1 MSIVVDEEEP
11 ASPGARLMQTPGF
24 GICIYAI
31 MGYMTIIDIDLF
43 KNELV
48 QTLAKHPRFSS
59 LLIEKDKRLGKYSW
73 KRTKVDIDKHVFAP
87 DLDPDMESPDE
98 FVEKFVSS
106 LSRQTLDPAKPL
118 WEIHVLNVKTSDAN
132 STAIFK
138 IHHSIGDGVSLISLV
153 LACAAM
159 RRSSNNP
166 GVEYLPVMPSK
177 KQKANIGILVVMKM
191 LFLSFWT
198 GFLVFYYTLIDLIM
212 VLATMVFLKDTKTPI
227 KGERGVEN
235 SPKRFV
241 HRIFDLDDVKLV
253 KNAMHVSVND
263 VLMGITEAG
272 LSHYL
277 NTRYGATTEKH
288 TENGGEII
296 KKSNNTLPKNLR
308 IRAGISFNLRPSP
321 SVKDLIEVLDEKKEL
336 MGMWGNLVGIVLV
349 PLTIALE
356 DEPLAYIRRAKSTM
370 DRKKLS
376 LAPHCIYVLLKLL
389 INFFGTKA
397 AVLAAK
403 NVSYKTTVGFSNVV
417 GPKEETNLFGHPL
430 SYISPTASGF
440 PLALVINYQSYGN
453 KLVIAVAAD
462 EKLIPNPHQ
471 ICDDLHNSLQVFKE
485 AVIKKGLVKDASN
498 LC

>member
-1 MSIVVDEEEP
+1 MN
-11 ASPGARLMQTPGF
+11 F
-24 GICIYAI
+24 
-31 MGYMTIIDIDLF
+31 LF
-43 KNELV
+43 IF
-48 QTLAKHPRFSS
+48 FSCMN
-59 LLIEKDKRLGKYSW
+59 LLKIEKDKRLGKYSW
-73 KRTKVDIDKHVFAP
+73 KRTKVDIEKHVFAP
-87 DLDPDMESPDE
+87 ELDPDMESPDE
-98 FVEKFVSS
+98 FVEKFVSA
-106 LSRQTLDPAKPL
+106 LSRQTLDPTKPL
-118 WEIHVLNVKTSDAN
+118 WEIHILNVKTSDAN
-132 STAIFK
+132 STAVFK
-138 IHHSIGDGVSLISLV
+138 IDHSIGDGVSLISLV

-177 KQKANIGILVVMKM
+177 KQKTNIGILVVMKR

-198 GFLVFYYTLIDLIM
+198 GFLIIYYTLIDLIM
-212 VLATMVFLKDTKTPI
+212 VLATMLFLKDTKTPI

-263 VLMGITEAG
+263 VLMGVTEAG

-277 NTRYGATTEKH
+277 NTRY
-288 TENGGEII
+288 
-296 KKSNNTLPKNLR
+296 
-308 IRAGISFNLRPSP
+308 GISFNLRPSP
-321 SVKDLIEVLDEKKEL
+321 SVKDLIEVMDEKREL

-389 INFFGTKA
+389 INFFGTKVFHFFFFLSFLISSSSILIYYDTQA

-485 AVIKKGLVKDASN
+485 AVIKKGLVQDASY